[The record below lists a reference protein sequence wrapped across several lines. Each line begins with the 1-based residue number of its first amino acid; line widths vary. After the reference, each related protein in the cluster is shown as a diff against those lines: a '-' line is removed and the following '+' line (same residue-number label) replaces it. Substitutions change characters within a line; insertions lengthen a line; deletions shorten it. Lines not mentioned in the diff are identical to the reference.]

1 MIDAYEY
8 LSSIRAVEIRIQMK
22 IDQVHRLRDRV
33 DSISAPPLDKDH
45 VTHTKDLSAMQ
56 KTLAMIFDLEREIDQ
71 QTCELIGKKQEA
83 LCIFDQMHAESAQI
97 LSCYYLKGQST
108 KDLGKTMFLSRR
120 QVQRRLKEALREF
133 QAVLCQKMPR
143 TGSSHHEG

>member
-22 IDQVHRLRDRV
+22 IDQVRHLRDRV
-33 DSISAPPLDKDH
+33 NSISAPPLDKDH
-45 VTHTKDLSAMQ
+45 VTHTKDPSVMQ
-56 KTLAMIFDLEREIDQ
+56 KTLAMIFDLEKEIDQ
-71 QTCELIGKKQEA
+71 QTFELMGKKQKT
-83 LCIFDQMHAESAQI
+83 LCMLDQMHAESAQL
-97 LSCYYLKGQST
+97 LSCYYLEGQST

-133 QAVLCQKMPR
+133 QLILSRQ
-143 TGSSHHEG
+143 SDS